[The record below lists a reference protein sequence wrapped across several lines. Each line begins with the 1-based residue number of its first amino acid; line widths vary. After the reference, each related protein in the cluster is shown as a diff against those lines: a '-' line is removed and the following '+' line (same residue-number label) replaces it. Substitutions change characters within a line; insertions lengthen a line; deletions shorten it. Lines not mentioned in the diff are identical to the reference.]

1 VKVVIMGSGR
11 TGSLLA
17 GMLDDAGHEVA
28 VVDWSPSAF
37 SRLPATFSGRTVLG
51 NAMDQ
56 DVLREAGMETADAF
70 VAATSGDNRNILAAE
85 VAQRVFS
92 VPRVISRIK
101 DPNRA
106 MIFQQLGIDV
116 DCRTTEGAK
125 VVLDLVGEAL
135 EDAVESVASL

>member
-1 VKVVIMGSGR
+1 MKVVIMGSGR

-17 GMLDDAGHEVA
+17 GMLDEAGHEVA

-37 SRLPATFSGRTVLG
+37 SRLPTGFGGRTVLG

-56 DVLREAGMETADAF
+56 EVLRQAGMETADAF

-106 MIFQQLGIDV
+106 MIFQQMGIDV

-135 EDAVESVASL
+135 EDAAESVASL